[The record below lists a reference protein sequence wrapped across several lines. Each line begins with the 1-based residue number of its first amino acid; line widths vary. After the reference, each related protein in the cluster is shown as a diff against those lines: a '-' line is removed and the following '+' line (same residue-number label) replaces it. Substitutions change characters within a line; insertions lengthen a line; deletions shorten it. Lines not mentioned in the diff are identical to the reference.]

1 MNRARDFQ
9 GWLSRLAKDARGL
22 QTLEWVALAI
32 VILAFLGAIAAFLGN
47 QGENTVGRAV
57 AGAIQRF
64 FEGLGNTL
72 QPLLGPF
79 SPFPIERTG

>member
-1 MNRARDFQ
+1 MHKVFEGMLSEYLRVRAWLR
-9 GWLSRLAKDARGL
+9 GWLEDARGL

-57 AGAIQRF
+57 VGAIQHF
-64 FEGLGNTL
+64 FQSLT
-72 QPLLGPF
+72 QQ
-79 SPFPIERTG
+79 R